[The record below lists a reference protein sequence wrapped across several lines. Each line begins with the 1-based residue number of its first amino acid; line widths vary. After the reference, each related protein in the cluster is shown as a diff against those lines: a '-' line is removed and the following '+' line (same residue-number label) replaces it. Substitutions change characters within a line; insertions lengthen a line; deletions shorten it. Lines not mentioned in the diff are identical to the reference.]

1 MLSRSFGCWSRWP
14 VHLRFILEQRCYPY
28 ILHHLVLKLWPT
40 LFKLSP
46 SSTLDLFSST
56 NHESHRW
63 SRCRSCSITQYGT
76 FSVQI
81 VTTSRPCCV
90 EIASLE
96 SWGQLR
102 LFQAQAQKP
111 SRKVGQKP
119 VTSKPKHT
127 TASKVLVSA
136 VLGMRLA
143 LVLDASISNV

>member
-1 MLSRSFGCWSRWP
+1 MICWFKIYSWTTVLPLS
-14 VHLRFILEQRCYPY
+14 Y
-28 ILHHLVLKLWPT
+28 IT
-40 LFKLSP
+40 LFLNFDRPCSNCHHQAHWTSFP
-46 SSTLDLFSST
+46 PPGR
-56 NHESHRW
+56 ESHQW
-63 SRCRSCSITQYGT
+63 SRCRSCSITQYGAL
-76 FSVQI
+76 SVQI

-90 EIASLE
+90 EIASIE

-127 TASKVLVSA
+127 TAYKVLVSA

-143 LVLDASISNV
+143 LVLDASIYPMCYI